1 LIKNLKILFAEMTIG
16 NKKYADPTK
25 VLKSITDDSGKII
38 QLGD

>member
-1 LIKNLKILFAEMTIG
+1 MIKNLKILFAEMTIG